1 MSRGG
6 YLVLFPLSKIKPFLI
21 NMKPSLKLIR
31 NVIVD
36 VCEFAGLMF
45 LIGGVGIG
53 FLMWTFSKGP
63 VDVTFAKEYVK
74 PALVDEK
81 AQTEITIGGIVAEW
95 PDFSGPLILG
105 ISEVKLSDEGKEILN
120 VPKLGVQLSKLPLL
134 VGRIH
139 PEAII
144 VSDANIKLLRHK
156 DGSFHFL
163 ITSQDKTAIEQS
175 KDDTINVS
183 LKDIG
188 ESFFKGGNLPDY
200 PALMPLSELE
210 KVVVKDAHIEI
221 LDDVTGKNS
230 RIDGVN
236 FSLDRETDKFDLS
249 ISYTELHDTP
259 EVSEDKQDEPVVS
272 TLDLELTKKEQGISV
287 DGTIGRINAASLVK
301 WGAPVE
307 MLEGQKFYL
316 NGSVKGQL
324 DQDWKPEKI
333 SAEISSDLG
342 TLDLEGLLDTPLSF
356 SNLSANILYDR
367 AAELIKIENTHLDL
381 NGKTVELSGTRD
393 MASDDKYFMVNMV
406 IPTVS
411 FDDIHALWP
420 DSAKDTLFADWMT
433 KRLSKGIIKDL
444 EIGIPLN
451 VHDLAD
457 VPADRIKGKLSFTN
471 LSADYRPPM
480 LPVEGASGTATLEND
495 TLDIQVASGNISNL
509 KINKGSV
516 NFTKLTHPTDIGDV
530 KIVADLTGPV
540 ATALTYIEKE
550 PISLGEKIGL
560 KPSEVKGTADVNV
573 VATFPGLADL
583 LAEQVEV
590 TVDATMRDV
599 YLPKIV
605 RGLDLA
611 GGPYKLKVEGPMFE
625 VAGQGQLSGR
635 DIDLTYSEYLV
646 MDKAPYSTKINAKLI
661 SDEKLRDHF
670 GVNLKD
676 FVKGDVP
683 IEIAYLEPKQ
693 GTVDIDVKADLTKAS
708 VFVESLDYLK
718 KPGIAG
724 TATATALIRKGDISE
739 IKNLDVAIGKSVS
752 AKGNIKFGKVGN
764 DWDVSKVNFSK
775 VKMDKGDDFSMDLTV
790 SSPNVYDIA
799 INGRSFDARPF
810 IGKKKNDFSKLDPSA
825 NSTEPSGTAVNAVV
839 HVDRMVGGDEDEQYI
854 IAPVVT
860 VKTNKNDD
868 ITYLDA
874 KAATPNGKLSI
885 SMKPNAQNRMEL
897 NIVSSNAGE
906 TLRALDIY
914 DNVRGGRLEIRGRQI
929 KGGGLNDIA
938 GGAQIENFTVVKA
951 PVLAKFVNLFSLSG
965 MAELLQNKGIG
976 FEKLKSK
983 FEWKNHNGER
993 VIIVKNGRTSGA
1005 SIGLSFAGTINQTKA
1020 VTNLEGTVA
1029 PMSSVNSMVGKIP
1042 LLGKLLGGSS
1052 GSLIAA
1058 TYTMKG
1064 PSDDPSVF
1072 INPLSVLTPGFLR
1085 SILFENDTDFDADLD
1100 DDQAE
1105 KNNATEKPRYNR

>member
-1 MSRGG
+1 M
-6 YLVLFPLSKIKPFLI
+6 LLI
-21 NMKPSLKLIR
+21 T
-31 NVIVD
+31 
-36 VCEFAGLMF
+36 
-45 LIGGVGIG
+45 GVGIG
-53 FLMWTFSKGP
+53 FLMWAFSKGP

-74 PALVDEK
+74 PALIDEE
-81 AQTEITIGGIVAEW
+81 AQTEINIGSVIAEW

-105 ISEVKLSDEGKEILN
+105 ISEVKISDEGKEILN

-144 VSDANIKLLRHK
+144 VTDADIKLLRHK

-163 ITSQDKTAIEQS
+163 VTSQDTTALDQS
-175 KDDTINVS
+175 KRETIDVT

-210 KVVVKDAHIEI
+210 KVIVRNAHIEI
-221 LDDVTGKNS
+221 LDDVNGKNS

-249 ISYTELHDTP
+249 ISYTELP
-259 EVSEDKQDEPVVS
+259 EEKKPPERSADENTEEKVDEPVVS
-272 TLDLELTKKEQGISV
+272 NLDLELTKEETGISI

-307 MLEGQKFYL
+307 MLEGQAFYL
-316 NGSVKGQL
+316 NGSVKGRL
-324 DQDWKPEKI
+324 NKDWVPEKM
-333 SAEISSDLG
+333 SAEILSDQG
-342 TLDLEGLLDTPLSF
+342 ILDLEGLLETPLSF
-356 SNLSANILYDR
+356 SNLSANIMYDKE
-367 AAELIKIENTHLDL
+367 AGLIKIEDTHLDL
-381 NGKTVELSGTRD
+381 NNKTVELSGSRD
-393 MASDDKYFMVNMV
+393 MASNDKYFVVNMI

-411 FDDIHALWP
+411 FDDIQALWP
-420 DSAKDTLFADWMT
+420 DNAKDTLFADWMT
-433 KRLSKGIIKDL
+433 TRLSTGIIKDL
-444 EIGIPLN
+444 EVSIPLN
-451 VHDLAD
+451 IHDLAD
-457 VPADRIKGKLSFTN
+457 VPAERIRGKLSFTK

-480 LPVEGASGTATLEND
+480 LPVEEASGTATLEND
-495 TLDIQVASGNISNL
+495 VLDIQVTSGKISNL

-560 KPSEVKGTADVNV
+560 KPSEVKGMADVNV

-583 LAEQVEV
+583 PAELVKV
-590 TVDATMRDV
+590 KVDATMRDV

-605 RGLDLA
+605 RSLDLS

-635 DIDLTYSEYLV
+635 DIDLSYSEYLV
-646 MDKAPYSTKINAKLI
+646 MDKAPYSAKINAKLV

-676 FVKGDVP
+676 FVKGDIP

-708 VFVESLDYLK
+708 VFVEPLDYLK

-752 AKGNIKFGKVGN
+752 AKGNVKFGKVGN
-764 DWDVSKVNFSK
+764 DWDVSKVSFSK

-810 IGKKKNDFSKLDPSA
+810 TGKKKNDFSKLDPAAKS
-825 NSTEPSGTAVNAVV
+825 NEPSGIAVNAVV
-839 HVDRMVGGDEDEQYI
+839 RVDRMVGSDEDGQYI

-868 ITYLDA
+868 ITYLDV
-874 KAATPNGKLSI
+874 KAATPNGKLDI

-914 DNVRGGRLEIRGRQI
+914 DNVRGGRLEIRGRQV

-951 PVLAKFVNLFSLSG
+951 PVLAKFVNLFSLTG

-993 VIIVKNGRTSGA
+993 VINVKDGRTSGA
-1005 SIGLSFAGTINQTKA
+1005 SIGLSFDGTINQTKGI
-1020 VTNLEGTVA
+1020 TNLEGTVA

-1085 SILFENDTDFDADLD
+1085 SILFENDKDFDLDLD
-1100 DDQAE
+1100 DEKIE
-1105 KNNATEKPRYNR
+1105 KNNATDKPRYNR

>member
-1 MSRGG
+1 
-6 YLVLFPLSKIKPFLI
+6 
-21 NMKPSLKLIR
+21 MKPSLKLIR
-31 NVIVD
+31 NVVVD
-36 VCEFAGLMF
+36 VCEFAGLMLLF
-45 LIGGVGIG
+45 IGVGIG
-53 FLMWTFSKGP
+53 FLMWTLSKGP

-81 AQTEITIGGIVAEW
+81 AQTELSIGGIIAEW
-95 PDFSGPLILG
+95 PDLSGPLILG
-105 ISEVKLSDEGKEILN
+105 ISEVKLLDEGKEILN
-120 VPKLGVQLSKLPLL
+120 VPKLGVQLSTFPLL
-134 VGRIH
+134 VGRIN

-144 VSDANIKLLRHK
+144 VTDADIKLLRHK

-163 ITSQDKTAIEQS
+163 VTSQDKQTIEQS
-175 KDDTINVS
+175 KSDTIDVKA
-183 LKDIG
+183 KDIG

-200 PALMPLSELE
+200 PALKPLSDLE
-210 KVVVKDAHIEI
+210 KVIVKDAHIEI
-221 LDDVTGKNS
+221 LDDINASSAK
-230 RIDGVN
+230 IDGVN
-236 FSLDRETDKFDLS
+236 FSLEREKNKFSLS
-249 ISYTELHDTP
+249 LSYLEM
-259 EVSEDKQDEPVVS
+259 QDATVEEQATITS
-272 TLDLELTKKEQGISV
+272 KLDLDLTKEDQAINI
-287 DGTIGRINAASLVK
+287 DGTIEGINAASLVK
-301 WGAPVE
+301 WGIPVE

-316 NGSVKGQL
+316 NGAVKGQL
-324 DQDWKPEKI
+324 DKEWRAEKI
-333 SAEISSDLG
+333 TAEISSDKG

-356 SNLSANILYDR
+356 SNLSANIEYDK

-381 NGKTVELSGTRD
+381 NGKTIAISGTRD
-393 MASDDKYFMVNMV
+393 MSSDDKYFMVNMSV
-406 IPTVS
+406 PTVT

-420 DSAKDTLFADWMT
+420 ENAKDTLFADWMT
-433 KRLSKGIIKDL
+433 NRLSKGIVKDL
-444 EIGIPLN
+444 EVSIPLN

-457 VPADRIKGKLSFTN
+457 VPAERIKGKLSFTN
-471 LSADYRPPM
+471 LFADYRPPM

-495 TLDIQVASGNISNL
+495 TLDIQVASGNISTL

-516 NFTKLTHPTDIGDV
+516 NFTKLTHPKDIGDV
-530 KIVADLTGPV
+530 KIVADLTGPI
-540 ATALTYIEKE
+540 AAALTYIEKE

-590 TVDATMRDV
+590 TVDASMRDV

-605 RGLDLA
+605 KGLDLS
-611 GGPYKLKVEGPMFE
+611 GGPYKLKVAGPMFE

-646 MDKAPYSTKINAKLI
+646 MKDAPYSAKINAKLV

-670 GVNLKD
+670 GVNLKS

-693 GTVDIDVKADLTKAS
+693 GTVDIDVKADLTKAN
-708 VFVESLDYLK
+708 VFVTPLDYLK
-718 KPGIAG
+718 KSGVAG

-775 VKMDKGDDFSMDLTV
+775 VKIDKGDDFSMDLTV

-799 INGRSFDARPF
+799 INGRSLDARPF
-810 IGKKKNDFSKLDPSA
+810 IGKKKNDFSKIDPTV

-839 HVDRMVGGDEDEQYI
+839 RVDRMVGGDEDNQYL

-868 ITYLDA
+868 ITYLDV
-874 KAATPNGKLSI
+874 KAATPKGKLSV
-885 SMKPNAQNRMEL
+885 SMKPNANQEMEL
-897 NIVSSNAGE
+897 TVLSNNAGE
-906 TLRALDIY
+906 ALRALDIY
-914 DNVRGGRLEIRGRQI
+914 DNVRGGRLEIRGRQM
-929 KGGGLNDIA
+929 KGGGINDIA
-938 GGAQIENFTVVKA
+938 GAARIEDFTVVKA
-951 PVLAKFVNLFSLSG
+951 PVLAKFVNLFSLTG

-983 FEWKNHNGER
+983 FEWKNQGGER
-993 VIIVKNGRTSGA
+993 VISIKDGRTSGA
-1005 SIGLSFAGTINQTKA
+1005 SIGLSFAGTINQTKGM
-1020 VTNLEGTVA
+1020 TNLEGTVA
-1029 PMSSVNSMVGKIP
+1029 PMSSVNSMVSKIP

-1085 SILFENDTDFDADLD
+1085 SILFENESDFDTDFEDN
-1100 DDQAE
+1100 QT
-1105 KNNATEKPRYNR
+1105 KRNKATDKPRYNQ